1 MGKEIS
7 KKGPMGVFDSGFGGL
22 EVLRE
27 VIKKLP
33 QYDYVYLGDTARAPY
48 GNRSQEKVY
57 EFTRQAVSFLLK
69 QNSPLVILACNTAS
83 SEALRRIQKE
93 YLPEHFPE
101 RRVLGV
107 VIPAAEA
114 AVELT
119 ENNRIGVMATEGT
132 VASGAFKRELKK
144 LKPEAEVFQKACPL
158 LVPIIEAGEE
168 DSKIAEL
175 ALKNYLIPLL
185 EKNIDTLI
193 LGCTHYG
200 LLRDKI
206 QEIAG
211 KDVSI
216 VSEGNIVAEKTGDY
230 LKRHPEIESLLNQ
243 NSRIDFLTTDL
254 SGKFSTLG
262 SKFFGRFI
270 KSKKI
275 VLPEAGAGC

>member
-1 MGKEIS
+1 M
-7 KKGPMGVFDSGFGGL
+7 
-22 EVLRE
+22 
-27 VIKKLP
+27 
-33 QYDYVYLGDTARAPY
+33 
-48 GNRSQEKVY
+48 
-57 EFTRQAVSFLLK
+57 
-69 QNSPLVILACNTAS
+69 
-83 SEALRRIQKE
+83 
-93 YLPEHFPE
+93 
-101 RRVLGV
+101 
-107 VIPAAEA
+107 
-114 AVELT
+114 
-119 ENNRIGVMATEGT
+119 
-132 VASGAFKRELKK
+132 
-144 LKPEAEVFQKACPL
+144 
-158 LVPIIEAGEE
+158 PIIEAGEE

-262 SKFFGRFI
+262 KQVFWT
-270 KSKKI
+270 
-275 VLPEAGAGC
+275 LY